1 MGIGDFTDWIEE
13 GADTLGNLTEAVS
26 TVQANAADSLG
37 MDQLGNAI
45 EFLGETNQMALQ
57 TFGNFATP
65 VVDFVPTMGDYAAD
79 SVVAFSQYANDV
91 AHGDPDAWQTLNE
104 AGERINNE
112 TWDEVTGSFEG
123 AWQESL
129 GDYDQYLRDANEIY
143 PSGPDNLE
151 DLKDEYG
158 HLWDQITNT
167 LAGDNE
173 ATGTVTAPDPASPG
187 DEGPGGLLRGALG
200 TLGSMLGFGG
210 GGTWEGMDVEA
221 VEAAARQLQELS
233 QRTTSLVAKV
243 DGEVSELGASWN
255 GVDSERYVQQWQGQY
270 KAVLTK
276 SAKLLEQMSQDALH
290 QVAAQKQASG
300 H

>member
-1 MGIGDFTDWIEE
+1 MGLGDFKDWIEQ
-13 GADTLGNLTEAVS
+13 GADTVGNLTEAAS
-26 TVQANAADSLG
+26 TLEANAADSLG
-37 MDQLGNAI
+37 MDHLGDAI
-45 EFLGETNQMALQ
+45 EFLGETNQMAWQ
-57 TFGNFATP
+57 TVGNFSTP

-104 AGERINNE
+104 AGEQINND

-123 AWQESL
+123 AWQETL
-129 GDYDQYLRDANEIY
+129 GDYDQYIRDANDIY

-151 DLKDEYG
+151 DLKDEYSQ
-158 HLWDQITNT
+158 LWDRITNS
-167 LAGDNE
+167 LAGDDQ
-173 ATGTVTAPDPASPG
+173 ATGTVTATDPASPG
-187 DEGPGGLLRGALG
+187 DDGLGGLLGGALG
-200 TLGSMLGFGG
+200 AVGSMLGGG
-210 GGTWEGMDVEA
+210 GGGAWQGMDVEA
-221 VEAAARQLQELS
+221 VEAAARQLQELA

-243 DGEVSELGASWN
+243 DGEVSDLGASWN

-270 KAVLTK
+270 KAVLTR

-290 QVAAQKQASG
+290 QVATQRHASG